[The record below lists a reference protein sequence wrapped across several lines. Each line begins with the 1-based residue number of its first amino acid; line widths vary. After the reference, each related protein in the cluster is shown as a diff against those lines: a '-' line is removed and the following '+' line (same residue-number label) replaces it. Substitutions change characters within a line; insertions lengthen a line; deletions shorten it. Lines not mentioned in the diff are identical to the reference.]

1 MAPPVPAKMPRSI
14 ERVLTSRHVFARL
27 IFTTVALTIL
37 FGVLISLVDRK
48 EFPSVWLGMWW
59 AIQTVTTLG
68 YGDIVPTQITGRLL
82 AAATMIVG
90 IGFLSLITATVA
102 SVLVSRATQNVSSE
116 EADLMTALKRVE
128 QRLESLEQELRSGG
142 RA

>member
-1 MAPPVPAKMPRSI
+1 MPRSI

-37 FGVLISLVDRK
+37 FGVLISLFDRK

-59 AIQTVTTLG
+59 SIQTVTTLG
-68 YGDIVPTQITGRLL
+68 YGDVVPTQITGRLL

-90 IGFLSLITATVA
+90 IGFLSLVTATVA
-102 SVLVSRATQNVSSE
+102 SVLVSRASQEGSNE
-116 EADLMTALKRVE
+116 ESDLLAALERVE
-128 QRLESLEQELRSGG
+128 QRLESLEQELRSRSNG
-142 RA
+142 

>member
-1 MAPPVPAKMPRSI
+1 MPRSI

-27 IFTTVALTIL
+27 IFTTVAVTIL
-37 FGVLISLVDRK
+37 FGVLISLFDRK

-90 IGFLSLITATVA
+90 IGFLSLVTATVA
-102 SVLVSRATQNVSSE
+102 SVLVSRASRDFSGE
-116 EADLMTALKRVE
+116 ESDLLAALTRVE
-128 QRLESLEQELRSGG
+128 QRLESLEQELRSRSNG
-142 RA
+142 

>member
-1 MAPPVPAKMPRSI
+1 MPRSI
-14 ERVLTSRHVFARL
+14 ERVLTSRYVFARL

-68 YGDIVPTQITGRLL
+68 YGDIVPTQISGRLL
-82 AAATMIVG
+82 AAVTMIVG
-90 IGFLSLITATVA
+90 IAFLSLITATVA
-102 SVLVSRATQNVSSE
+102 SVLVSRASGRVSGE
-116 EADLMTALKRVE
+116 DADVMAALKRVE

>member
-1 MAPPVPAKMPRSI
+1 MASPAPARMPRSI

-59 AIQTVTTLG
+59 SIQTVTTLG

-90 IGFLSLITATVA
+90 VGFLSLVTATVA
-102 SVLVSRATQNVSSE
+102 SVLVSRASQDVSSE
-116 EADLMTALKRVE
+116 EADLMAALKRVE

>member
-1 MAPPVPAKMPRSI
+1 MASAAQAKMPRSI

-27 IFTTVALTIL
+27 IFTTVVLTIL
-37 FGVLISLVDRK
+37 FGVLISLFDRK

-102 SVLVSRATQNVSSE
+102 SVLVSRATQGVSNE
-116 EADLMTALKRVE
+116 EADLMAALKRVE
-128 QRLESLEQELRSGG
+128 QRLESLEQELRSRGNG
-142 RA
+142 